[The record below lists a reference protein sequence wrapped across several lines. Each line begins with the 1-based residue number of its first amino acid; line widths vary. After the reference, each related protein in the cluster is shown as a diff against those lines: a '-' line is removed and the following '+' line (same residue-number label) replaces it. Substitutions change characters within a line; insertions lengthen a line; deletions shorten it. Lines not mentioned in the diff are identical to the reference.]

1 MKAFIAI
8 LFSLFFLLTT
18 MQQTSF
24 YLLYKLNEKSITE
37 KYCVNK
43 NVKNSC
49 CKGSCHLNKT
59 IANAEKQS
67 NNNPFSTLNIK
78 IKEVEIFFVSL
89 KGIQEIRTILFP
101 NFNQN
106 KNHQYTS
113 VLLDGFSSSLIKPP
127 TVLG

>member
-1 MKAFIAI
+1 MKAIIAI

-43 NVKNSC
+43 NVKNSS

-59 IANAEKQS
+59 IANAEKQNS
-67 NNNPFSTLNIK
+67 SNPFSIFNIK
-78 IKEVEIFFVSL
+78 LKEVEIFFKTL
-89 KGIQEIRTILFP
+89 NNTQEIQIVFSSY
-101 NFNQN
+101 FIQN
-106 KNHQYTS
+106 NIYRYVS
-113 VLLDGFSSSLIKPP
+113 ILLDGFSTSLIKPP
-127 TVLG
+127 NFLG